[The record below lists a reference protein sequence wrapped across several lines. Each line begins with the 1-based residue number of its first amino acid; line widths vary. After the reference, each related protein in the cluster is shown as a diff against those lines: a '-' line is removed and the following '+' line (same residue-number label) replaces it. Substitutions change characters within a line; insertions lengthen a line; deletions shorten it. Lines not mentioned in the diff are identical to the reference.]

1 MPGQCRRRS
10 FDEQLVCARNSGHRD
25 VPDLGPSVGRHLIHP
40 CERGQFRVDSP
51 LERPHALHRLDVQPN
66 FQEWLFSDKGER
78 GLSVGFLTSSDDDWE
93 APIITDDQI
102 EGLVA
107 AEVDNDGT
115 PLVPPALQRY
125 WEVFATVRERQDIRM
140 EYRSDS
146 RDGGRCP
153 TLTIGRTPEAHRFL
167 LRYGRDCDLKA
178 TGEENGH
185 TANFLR
191 RAPEHVCRVAA
202 VMVAWRRY
210 QAEVSSGR
218 RERAAL
224 LSLRVDEADVEG
236 AAVIIDWNRAE
247 MTRITEAAGYAEVA
261 TQAHKMSNLLWRAH
275 SEQIMQD
282 GPSGRS
288 SLTKR
293 GWVQLTTM
301 ISQRM
306 KGLWKNPD
314 L

>member
-1 MPGQCRRRS
+1 MS
-10 FDEQLVCARNSGHRD
+10 NWSARGTQATEMFQILALLWDGTSYTHARGGSSGSTYR
-25 VPDLGPSVGRHLIHP
+25 LSGRTLSI
-40 CERGQFRVDSP
+40 VWM
-51 LERPHALHRLDVQPN
+51 AQPN

-125 WEVFATVRERQDIRM
+125 WEVFATVRERQDIGM

-191 RAPEHVCRVAA
+191 RAPEHVCRIAA

-218 RERAAL
+218 
-224 LSLRVDEADVEG
+224 
-236 AAVIIDWNRAE
+236 
-247 MTRITEAAGYAEVA
+247 
-261 TQAHKMSNLLWRAH
+261 
-275 SEQIMQD
+275 
-282 GPSGRS
+282 
-288 SLTKR
+288 
-293 GWVQLTTM
+293 
-301 ISQRM
+301 
-306 KGLWKNPD
+306 
-314 L
+314 